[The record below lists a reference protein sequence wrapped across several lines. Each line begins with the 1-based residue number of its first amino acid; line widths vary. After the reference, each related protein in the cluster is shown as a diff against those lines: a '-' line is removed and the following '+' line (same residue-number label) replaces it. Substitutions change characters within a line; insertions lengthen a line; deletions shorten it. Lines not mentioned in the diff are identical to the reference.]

1 MSILQVSLLGVP
13 RLRRDG
19 VVCAV
24 RLRKAL
30 ALLSYLAVTGRLHS
44 REELVA
50 LLWPEAGDHE
60 GRSVLRSTL
69 SELRRALGDADG
81 VPNVLHVTRTTLG
94 LEPDSVVVDVHE
106 LASAATLARRRDE
119 PPGLRA
125 QLERAV
131 ALYQG
136 PFLADLSIADAP
148 EFETWALAQRE
159 AAHRHMSAVLAR
171 LAALQDAVGD
181 RAGGIAT
188 LERWVQHDPLEEDAH
203 RRLIA
208 AHLAAGD
215 VSAGRR
221 AYDACRTVLATELGV
236 EPSLETQAL
245 AERLQAAVP
254 GMLSRPER
262 PAPASGPALEPPF
275 VGRATQLVALG
286 ERYVRARQGHVQVVV
301 LAGEAGSGKTRL
313 AAEFLAWAQDQGA
326 DVLEG
331 QAVEMGE
338 HVRYAALVDALRSR
352 LERENAP
359 DDLLSDLWLA
369 ELAHLVPE
377 LSERYPDLP
386 PPAGE
391 QVPRGQR
398 LFEAVVRLLQALA
411 ARQPVVLFLDDVQWA
426 DGATRDLL
434 QYTARRWAQ
443 SGTRLVLLLAVRAED
458 VGTAPDL
465 DEWLERLGRT
475 ASTTWLD
482 LDPLDEAA
490 TIQLVATLT
499 GLEAGPAGKDSAAA
513 RFGTWLYGE
522 TGGQP
527 LFMRELLNA
536 LLEEGVLGLHT
547 TAAGGCALDARVA
560 LEEIGRPMGLPIRV
574 QEVVGARLR
583 RLDPA
588 SRELLVAGAVG
599 GTRFTFEHLCE
610 VAELPERAAL
620 DALDVLVRAR
630 VLREE
635 DEEGWYTFSHDAI
648 QATAYAE
655 AGAARRR
662 VLHRRALA
670 VLERLGTPAA
680 DLADQA
686 LAAGLRE
693 QSVAYSMAAG
703 DAALAARAVQDAI
716 THYERARACVG
727 AGGPVL
733 VTSLAIAQL
742 GQLYLHL
749 GRAYELD
756 NNVEHA
762 RMAYQA
768 LRTLAHERWATRL
781 EIAALTHLA
790 LLAGRAAD
798 RDTALALLWEARQVA
813 EASDDRDALMEI
825 DTQHAEVARH
835 LAPVTG
841 RGAATVDKETQV
853 RGELALASAMDRAR
867 PGTSSLSSEISEVR
881 GEAWAPQRLPDDV
894 VDIST
899 YRVGRGPPGDGAG
912 DRGDDARGR
921 LGSRFSGHSQAA
933 AWPKRQSQQAS
944 MEILKR
950 RTKHDADPGRRQPD
964 Y

>member
-1 MSILQVSLLGVP
+1 MSILHVNLLGVP
-13 RLRRDG
+13 HLRRDG
-19 VVCAV
+19 AVCAV

-30 ALLSYLAVTGRLHS
+30 ALLSYLAVTGSPHG

-50 LLWPEAGDHE
+50 LLWPEADDYE
-60 GRSVLRSTL
+60 GRRVLRSTL
-69 SELRRALGDADG
+69 SELRRDLGDADG
-81 VPNVLHVTRTTLG
+81 LPNVLHVSRTALE
-94 LEPDSVVVDVHE
+94 LEPDTVAVDVHD
-106 LASAATLARRRDE
+106 LATAATLARHRDE

-125 QLERAV
+125 HLERTV
-131 ALYQG
+131 ALYRG

-159 AAHRHMSAVLAR
+159 TAHRHMSAVLAR
-171 LAALQDAVGD
+171 LAVLQDAVGD
-181 RAGGIAT
+181 RGRGITT

-215 VSAGRR
+215 VNAGRR

-245 AERLQAAVP
+245 AERLQAAP
-254 GMLSRPER
+254 GPVRRPVR
-262 PAPASGPALEPPF
+262 PAPPPGPVLEPPF

-331 QAVEMGE
+331 QAAEMGE

-377 LSERYPDLP
+377 LYERYPDLP
-386 PPAGE
+386 PLSGE
-391 QVPRGQR
+391 QVTRGQR
-398 LFEAVVRLLQALA
+398 LFEAVARLTQALA
-411 ARQPVVLFLDDVQWA
+411 VRQPVVLFLDDVQWV
-426 DGATRDLL
+426 DTATRDVL
-434 QYTARRWAQ
+434 QYLARRWAQ
-443 SGTRLVLLLAVRAED
+443 SGTRLVLLLAVRAEH

-499 GLEAGPAGKDSAAA
+499 GLEAGHAGEDSTAA

-527 LFMRELLNA
+527 LFMKELLHA

-547 TAAGGCALDARVA
+547 NAAGVWALETRVA
-560 LEEIGRPMGLPIRV
+560 LEEIGRHRALPLRV
-574 QEVVGARLR
+574 QEVVRARLR

-588 SRELLVAGAVG
+588 SRELLVAGAIV
-599 GTRFTFEHLCE
+599 GTRFTFEHLCQ

-635 DEEGWYTFSHDAI
+635 DEEGWYTFSHDVI

-662 VLHRRALA
+662 VLRRRALA

-686 LAAGLRE
+686 QAGLH
-693 QSVAYSMAAG
+693 S
-703 DAALAARAVQDAI
+703 
-716 THYERARACVG
+716 
-727 AGGPVL
+727 
-733 VTSLAIAQL
+733 
-742 GQLYLHL
+742 
-749 GRAYELD
+749 RAYERD
-756 NNVEHA
+756 DDVEQA
-762 RMAYQA
+762 CTAYQA
-768 LRTLAHERWATRL
+768 LCTPAHERWATRV
-781 EIAALTHLA
+781 EIAALTHQA
-790 LLAGRAAD
+790 LLVGRAAD
-798 RDTALALLWEARQVA
+798 RDTALALLWEVRQGA
-813 EASDDRDALMEI
+813 EASGDRDALMEI
-825 DTQHAEVARH
+825 DAQHGEVARH
-835 LAPVTG
+835 LSPVTG
-841 RGAATVDKETQV
+841 RGAATVDKEAQGHGE
-853 RGELALASAMDRAR
+853 RGLALVGAMGRAA
-867 PGTSSLSSEISEVR
+867 PDSSDLNPEMEGAR
-881 GEAWAPQRLPDDV
+881 GVAGATQRLPAGI
-894 VDIST
+894 VDIGA
-899 YRVGRGPPGDGAG
+899 YRVRRGPPGERAG
-912 DRGDDARGR
+912 LRSDKARGR
-921 LGSRFSGHSQAA
+921 LGSRSPGPSTATA
-933 AWPKRQSQQAS
+933 RSKRRSQQAEGAHGMDLS
-944 MEILKR
+944 EVPR
-950 RTKHDADPGRRQPD
+950 V
-964 Y
+964 